1 VAVLVSRLRRSESAE
16 AFFCPDF
23 LICPDSL
30 KIPREDRYRALS
42 KRLMSFLGRY
52 SPASSPEA
60 ASPPPADGFDASFQV
75 IYTEH
80 ASAIY
85 YLALR
90 LLGEPSL
97 AEDVTHD
104 VFIKAFR
111 ALDTFRGDSSIRTWL
126 YQITLNHCRN
136 HRAAWHQRTMV
147 TNTDEILDGCTSPSE
162 AGPIRVLE
170 TKELGE
176 RIRATLDQLLPD
188 QRLVLLLAAD
198 EQLSYDEIALITD
211 QSPDSVRG
219 KLHRARK
226 AFAQRFPKTA

>member
-1 VAVLVSRLRRSESAE
+1 MPFIGGSSLASAPAPLPPVGQGDA
-16 AFFCPDF
+16 AFET
-23 LICPDSL
+23 L
-30 KIPREDRYRALS
+30 
-42 KRLMSFLGRY
+42 
-52 SPASSPEA
+52 
-60 ASPPPADGFDASFQV
+60 
-75 IYTEH
+75 YTAH
-80 ASAIY
+80 ASAVY

-90 LLGEPSL
+90 LMGQPAL

-104 VFIKAFR
+104 VFLKAFR
-111 ALDTFRGDSSIRTWL
+111 GLAGFRGGSAVRTWL

-136 HRAAWHQRTMV
+136 LRSAWYQRTMV
-147 TNTDEILDGCTSPSE
+147 NNADEALDTAASPAE
-162 AGPIRVLE
+162 PGPIRVLE

-198 EQLSYDEIALITD
+198 EQLSYDEIAALTD
-211 QSPDSVRG
+211 QSADSVRG

>member
-1 VAVLVSRLRRSESAE
+1 
-16 AFFCPDF
+16 
-23 LICPDSL
+23 
-30 KIPREDRYRALS
+30 
-42 KRLMSFLGRY
+42 MSFPGRH
-52 SPASSPEA
+52 PA
-60 ASPPPADGFDASFQV
+60 ASGPVAAPELPLGTADASFQV
-75 IYTEH
+75 IYNTH

-90 LLGEPSL
+90 LMGQPAL

-104 VFIKAFR
+104 VFLKAFR
-111 ALDTFRGDSSIRTWL
+111 SLDSFRGGSSVRTWL

-136 HRAAWHQRTMV
+136 LRAAWHQRNMV
-147 TNTDEILDGCTSPSE
+147 TNAEEMLDGAASGGEP
-162 AGPIRVLE
+162 GPIRVLE

-176 RIRATLDQLLPD
+176 RIRLTLDQLLPD

-198 EQLSYDEIALITD
+198 EQLSYEEIAVLTE

>member
-1 VAVLVSRLRRSESAE
+1 
-16 AFFCPDF
+16 
-23 LICPDSL
+23 
-30 KIPREDRYRALS
+30 
-42 KRLMSFLGRY
+42 MSFPGRY
-52 SPASSPEA
+52 SNASAPL
-60 ASPPPADGFDASFQV
+60 PDQPGVVGDASFQA
-75 IYTEH
+75 IYTAH
-80 ASAIY
+80 ASSVY

-90 LLGEPSL
+90 LLGRPDL

-104 VFIKAFR
+104 VFLKAFR
-111 ALDTFRGDSSIRTWL
+111 ALDSFRGDSAVRTWL

-136 HRAAWHQRTMV
+136 HRAAWNQRMMV
-147 TNTDEILDGCTSPSE
+147 TNADDALDAATPSSE
-162 AGPIRVLE
+162 SGPIRVLE

-176 RIRATLDQLLPD
+176 RIRRTLDQLLPD

-198 EQLSYDEIALITD
+198 EQLSYEEIAVLTE

>member
-1 VAVLVSRLRRSESAE
+1 MPFIGSS
-16 AFFCPDF
+16 
-23 LICPDSL
+23 SL
-30 KIPREDRYRALS
+30 ACA
-42 KRLMSFLGRY
+42 
-52 SPASSPEA
+52 PAPE
-60 ASPPPADGFDASFQV
+60 PPAGLGDAAFESL
-75 IYTEH
+75 Y
-80 ASAIY
+80 SAHTSAVY

-90 LLGEPSL
+90 LLAQPAL

-104 VFIKAFR
+104 VFLKAFR
-111 ALDTFRGDSSIRTWL
+111 GLADFRGDSAVRTWL

-136 HRAAWHQRTMV
+136 LRATWYQRTMV
-147 TNTDEILDGCTSPSE
+147 TNSDEALDAAASASE
-162 AGPIRVLE
+162 PGPIRVLE

-198 EQLSYDEIALITD
+198 EQLSYDEIAALTD
-211 QSPDSVRG
+211 QSADSVRG

>member
-1 VAVLVSRLRRSESAE
+1 
-16 AFFCPDF
+16 
-23 LICPDSL
+23 
-30 KIPREDRYRALS
+30 
-42 KRLMSFLGRY
+42 MSFLGRH
-52 SPASSPEA
+52 SDAFATAPAPEL
-60 ASPPPADGFDASFQV
+60 PLGPVDASFQS
-75 IYTEH
+75 IYTTH
-80 ASAIY
+80 ASAVY

-90 LLGEPSL
+90 LLGQPAL

-104 VFIKAFR
+104 VFMKAFR
-111 ALDTFRGDSSIRTWL
+111 AIDSFRGDAAVRTWL

-136 HRAAWHQRTMV
+136 LRSTWHQRNMV
-147 TNTDEILDGCTSPSE
+147 TNADEALDGAVTG
-162 AGPIRVLE
+162 AANGPIRILE

-188 QRLVLLLAAD
+188 QRIVLLLAAD
-198 EQLSYDEIALITD
+198 EQLSYEEIAVITE

>member
-1 VAVLVSRLRRSESAE
+1 LERA
-16 AFFCPDF
+16 
-23 LICPDSL
+23 DSL
-30 KIPREDRYRALS
+30 QVCRIWHDSAQIPREDFRRVLS
-42 KRLMSFLGRY
+42 KLVMSFSGRISSASTP
-52 SPASSPEA
+52 SPAPEA
-60 ASPPPADGFDASFQV
+60 QGGVGDASFQAV
-75 IYTEH
+75 YAAH
-80 ASAIY
+80 ASAVY

-90 LLGEPSL
+90 LLGQPAL

-104 VFIKAFR
+104 VFLKVFR
-111 ALDTFRGDSSIRTWL
+111 ALDTFRGEASLRTWL

-147 TNTDEILDGCTSPSE
+147 TNADEILDGGASSPAE
-162 AGPIRVLE
+162 GPIRVLE

-198 EQLSYDEIALITD
+198 EQLSYDEIALITE

-226 AFAQRFPKTA
+226 AFAQRFPKSA

>member
-1 VAVLVSRLRRSESAE
+1 MPFIGRSSLACAPAPEPPVGPGDAAFES
-16 AFFCPDF
+16 
-23 LICPDSL
+23 L
-30 KIPREDRYRALS
+30 
-42 KRLMSFLGRY
+42 Y
-52 SPASSPEA
+52 SA
-60 ASPPPADGFDASFQV
+60 
-75 IYTEH
+75 H
-80 ASAIY
+80 ASAVY

-90 LLGEPSL
+90 LLGQPAL

-104 VFIKAFR
+104 VFLKAFR
-111 ALDTFRGDSSIRTWL
+111 GLAEFRGDSAVRTWL

-136 HRAAWHQRTMV
+136 LRAAWYQRTMV
-147 TNTDEILDGCTSPSE
+147 TNADEALDAAACAAEP
-162 AGPIRVLE
+162 GPIRVLE

-198 EQLSYDEIALITD
+198 ENLSYDEIAALTD
-211 QSPDSVRG
+211 QSADSVRG